1 MFDIGFWELFLIGLI
16 GLLVLG
22 PQRLPEAARMAG
34 RWLGRARRFI
44 ANVKQDLDKELH
56 SEDLA
61 EFRKLREELDRTRQI
76 LQESSSGLL
85 QRLNEEIPVGTEM
98 GDTTA
103 EATKPVKAEDQRS
116 RTKEAKKTKRPQPAK
131 KPIPAKKPGKT
142 VKKSKSDDKRKA
154 PKGVKRSN
162 RPVAK
167 KKHGERKAR

>member
-1 MFDIGFWELFLIGLI
+1 MFDIGFWELFLIGL
-16 GLLVLG
+16 LVLIVVG

-34 RWLGRARRFI
+34 RWLGRARRLI
-44 ANVKQDLDKELH
+44 ASVKQDLDKELR

-61 EFRKLREELDRTRQI
+61 EFRKLREELDQTRQI
-76 LQESSSGLL
+76 LQESSTDLL
-85 QRLNEEIPVGTEM
+85 QKLNEKIPVGTEM

-103 EATKPVKAEDQRS
+103 EATKPVKAEDKRS
-116 RTKEAKKTKRPQPAK
+116 RTKEAKKTERLQ
-131 KPIPAKKPGKT
+131 PAKKPGKT

-154 PKGVKRSN
+154 PTGAKRSN